1 MMIMPAGPSGKI
13 SKRVARKPSHRIQL
27 RSRDWLNIMIISV
40 SAMFLLL
47 VLIGKMLTETESRTS
62 QTPAIEDIQ
71 LLRIDFGTLQLVKKG
86 DGWVEESGRLKSARA
101 QRIGRSWQDLLAQP
115 SNKVSNT
122 KTSGETLLFYFSHI
136 EQPVVVKLVL
146 SSDAAKAVFVASQ
159 VEYPIAREAIE
170 QYMPRETK
178 TLTQE

>member
-1 MMIMPAGPSGKI
+1 MMISPARSSSKI

-47 VLIGKMLTETESRTS
+47 VLIGKMLSETESRSS
-62 QTPAIEDIQ
+62 QTLPVEAIQ
-71 LLRIDFGTLQLVKKG
+71 LLRIDFGALQLVKKIDRWG
-86 DGWVEESGRLKSARA
+86 EENGRLKAARA
-101 QRIGRSWQDLLAQP
+101 QRIGQSWQDLLAQP
-115 SNKVSNT
+115 SNKVSNKKYT
-122 KTSGETLLFYFSHI
+122 GETLLFYFNHI

-146 SSDAAKAVFVASQ
+146 SPDAAKAVFVAAQ
-159 VEYPIAREAIE
+159 VEYPIARETIE
-170 QYMPRETK
+170 QYMPRQMK